1 MSQNNNWNNV
11 RGKKMKLDQKKK
23 NIDFDKVEKK
33 ILFIVS
39 EELAPYSKDSLNVPN
54 KYCSWIIK

>member
-23 NIDFDKVEKK
+23 NIDFDKIEKK
-33 ILFIVS
+33 ILYIVS
-39 EELAPYSKDSLNVPN
+39 EELSPYCSENLNVPN
-54 KYCSWIIK
+54 KYCSWVIK